1 MHRSEPE
8 NGSTYTCICT
18 PSPCIGR
25 AVEDR
30 LRSSG
35 YRSLRDISCHEFDG
49 VAHMHGSLPSYYAKQ
64 VAQEIAARV
73 AGARQIIN
81 NIKVTLPNR
90 GRQEV

>member
-1 MHRSEPE
+1 MHTSDFE
-8 NGSTYTCICT
+8 NGSAYTCIYT

-64 VAQEIAARV
+64 LAQEIASRV
-73 AGARQIIN
+73 DGVRLVIN

-90 GRQEV
+90 RRQEA